1 MFDTIDV
8 KDRREHKRYLAKN
21 HLFAVVRSEHHQ
33 LRRIDQLSKG
43 EIAFAI
49 IKSNPIKMGDIIEI
63 SRGGLSFN
71 YIENKEKL
79 SGFKELD
86 IIFAEKDFHLK
97 RLPFIAVEDAPLCD
111 EGPLNALTM
120 KRMTVQ
126 FKGLT
131 TRQKDKIEHLISNF
145 TIGEV
150 PEIRSKQAWG
160 CGYM

>member
-1 MFDTIDV
+1 MFDTTDI

-33 LRRIDQLSKG
+33 LKHIDQMSKG

-63 SRGGLSFN
+63 SRGGLSFD
-71 YIENKEKL
+71 YIENEEKL
-79 SGFKELD
+79 TGFKELD

-97 RLPFIAVEDAPLCD
+97 RLSFIAVDDTALHD
-111 EGPLNALTM
+111 EGPFNALTM
-120 KRMTVQ
+120 KRMIIQ
-126 FKGLT
+126 FKDLT
-131 TRQKDKIEHLISNF
+131 TKQKEKIEHLIDNF

-150 PEIRSKQAWG
+150 PKIGCKQAWG
-160 CGYM
+160 SG

>member
-1 MFDTIDV
+1 MFDTSDI
-8 KDRREHKRYLAKN
+8 KDRREHTRYFAKN

-33 LRRIDQLSKG
+33 LKHIDKMSKG

-71 YIENKEKL
+71 YIENEEIL

-86 IIFAEKDFHLK
+86 IIFAEKNFHLT
-97 RLPFIAVEDAPLCD
+97 RLPFIAVEDTSLLD
-111 EGPLNALTM
+111 EGPFNALSM
-120 KRMTVQ
+120 KRMTIQ
-126 FKGLT
+126 FKDLT
-131 TRQKDKIEHLISNF
+131 RRQKEKIEHLINNY

-150 PEIRSKQAWG
+150 SDLGSKQAWG
-160 CGYM
+160 SG